1 MYPRGQVQTGR
12 GEPVRSLPTL
22 HWASTPQG
30 LGEQRVAGG
39 GPAPEVPPLTNPRLP
54 PGPTGLVL
62 ADLRQVPPLSALGSP
77 SVPGGQEHSARWL
90 TALQSAVGLQQ
101 GPPPQKV
108 GPQGSM
114 QVES

>member
-1 MYPRGQVQTGR
+1 V
-12 GEPVRSLPTL
+12 PVRSLPTL

-30 LGEQRVAGG
+30 LGEQRL
-39 GPAPEVPPLTNPRLP
+39 PEDEAPPEDPPRTSPRLP
-54 PGPTGLVL
+54 PEPPGRVL

-90 TALQSAVGLQQ
+90 TALQLAVGLQQ
-101 GPPPQKV
+101 GAPPQKV

-114 QVES
+114 QLES